1 MNSFLKN
8 TILFFEA
15 AIASPLYDVAATVFV
30 AYPHIHSDFSATI
43 ELLLRKLL
51 HRFTTQNTKERMI
64 SMKRIIAIAALLT
77 IVALTTFAQ
86 DEDSSSASNNFRR
99 SKSKVGG
106 AGGFTPAW
114 GLFKFDEINKVLKS
128 SGFPDIQSG
137 PMYLSGGEGYG
148 YIMFLKNVRMGGRG
162 MAGTVS
168 STTFDPTTNIKKSVD
183 YRISYG
189 GFLIDYVM
197 PIGDRLDVSVG
208 LVLGGGSVN
217 ITINRDDGSFKEWN
231 SIWTELG
238 GPPNTSTKY
247 WTRHLNGSFFALQP
261 CANIEYAVLRWFQI
275 RVGVTYPY
283 MTNATWKLE
292 DEKEI
297 LNVPD
302 KLKPDGPVIT
312 AGIMFGFFN

>member
-1 MNSFLKN
+1 
-8 TILFFEA
+8 
-15 AIASPLYDVAATVFV
+15 
-30 AYPHIHSDFSATI
+30 
-43 ELLLRKLL
+43 
-51 HRFTTQNTKERMI
+51 
-64 SMKRIIAIAALLT
+64 MKRIIAIASLLT

-86 DEDSSSASNNFRR
+86 DEDSSGESNNFRR
-99 SKSKVGG
+99 AKSKVGG

-128 SGFPDIQSG
+128 SGLPEMKSG

-148 YIMFLKNVRMGGRG
+148 YIMFLKNVRMGGKG
-162 MAGTVS
+162 MGGTIS
-168 STTFDPTTNIKKSVD
+168 STTIDQTTKMKKNVD

-197 PIGDRLDVSVG
+197 PLGNHLDVSVG
-208 LVLGGGSVN
+208 LTLGGGSVD
-217 ITINRDDGSFKEWN
+217 ITVTRDDNSFKVWN
-231 SIWTELG
+231 DLWTEFG
-238 GPPNTSTKY
+238 TNAFTKNTTQ
-247 WTRHLNGSFFALQP
+247 HLNGSFFALTP
-261 CANIEYAVLRWFQI
+261 NANIEYAILRWFQI

-297 LNVPD
+297 LGVPD

>member
-1 MNSFLKN
+1 MDVEMRVF
-8 TILFFEA
+8 A
-15 AIASPLYDVAATVFV
+15 AS
-30 AYPHIHSDFSATI
+30 PHIHPDFSATI

-64 SMKRIIAIAALLT
+64 SMKRIIAIATLLT
-77 IVALTTFAQ
+77 IVALMTFAQ
-86 DEDSSSASNNFRR
+86 DEDSSGYSNNFRR
-99 SKSKVGG
+99 TKSKVGG

-114 GLFKFDEINKVLKS
+114 GLFKFDEINKVLDKY
-128 SGFPDIQSG
+128 GLPKIPTSG
-137 PMYLSGGEGYG
+137 PMYLAGGEGYG
-148 YIMFLKNVRMGGRG
+148 YIMFLKNVRIGGRG

-168 STTFDPTTNIKKSVD
+168 STTFDPTTNTKKSVD

-189 GFLIDYVM
+189 GFLVDYVL
-197 PIGDRLDVSVG
+197 PLGDRLDVSVG
-208 LVLGGGSVN
+208 LSLGGGSID

-231 SIWTELG
+231 NIWTELG
-238 GPPNTSTKY
+238 GPSNTSTKY
-247 WTRHLNGSFFALQP
+247 WTRHLDGSFFALAP
-261 CANIEYAVLRWFQI
+261 SANIEYAILKWFQI

-283 MTNATWKLE
+283 MTNASWKLE
-292 DEKEI
+292 NDKEI